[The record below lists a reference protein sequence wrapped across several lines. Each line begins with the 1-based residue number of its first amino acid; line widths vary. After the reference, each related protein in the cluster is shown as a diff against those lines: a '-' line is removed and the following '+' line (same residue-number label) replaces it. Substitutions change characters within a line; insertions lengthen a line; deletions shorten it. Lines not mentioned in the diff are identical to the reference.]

1 MREEKAMQLTVP
13 ATSISDEAAHA
24 AVAAAVAKGRE
35 LGCAMNA
42 AVVDAGGNLV
52 AFLRASGAFLPS
64 ITIAQDKAYTA
75 AAFKMSTDTLCK
87 GVSEPAVLRDGIA
100 SRPGVI
106 LFGGGFP
113 IVVDGQVV
121 GGIGCS
127 GGSEEHD
134 RACARAGLAAI
145 GAAVGD

>member
-1 MREEKAMQLTVP
+1 MHLTVP
-13 ATSISDEAAHA
+13 AHAISDQAAHA
-24 AVAAAVAKGRE
+24 AVAAAVAHGRE

-42 AVVDAGGNLV
+42 AVVDGGGNLV

-64 ITIAQDKAYTA
+64 IDIARDKAYTA
-75 AAFKMSTDTLCK
+75 AAFGLSTDTLCQA
-87 GVSEPAVLRDGIA
+87 VADPPVLRDGIA
-100 SRPGVI
+100 ARPGVV

-145 GAAVGD
+145 GASPG

>member
-1 MREEKAMQLTVP
+1 MKVTVP
-13 ATSISDEAAHA
+13 ANSISDEAAHA

-64 ITIAQDKAYTA
+64 IAIAQDKAYTA
-75 AAFKMSTDTLCK
+75 AAFGMSTDTLCR
-87 GVSEPAVLRDGIA
+87 GVSEPEVLRDGIA
-100 SRPGVI
+100 ARPGVV

-127 GGSEEHD
+127 GGSEEAD
-134 RACARAGLAAI
+134 RACARAGLSAI
-145 GAAVGD
+145 GVSAGD

>member
-1 MREEKAMQLTVP
+1 MNLTVP
-13 ATSISDEAAHA
+13 AHSISDHAAHA

-64 ITIAQDKAYTA
+64 IGIAQDKAYTA
-75 AAFKMSTDTLCK
+75 AAFGMSTDTLCRA
-87 GVSEPAVLRDGIA
+87 VSDPAVLRDGIA
-100 SRPGVI
+100 ARPGVV

-113 IVVDGQVV
+113 IVVEGRVV

-127 GGSEEHD
+127 GGSEDHD
-134 RACARAGLAAI
+134 RACAQAGIAAI
-145 GAAVGD
+145 GASAGD